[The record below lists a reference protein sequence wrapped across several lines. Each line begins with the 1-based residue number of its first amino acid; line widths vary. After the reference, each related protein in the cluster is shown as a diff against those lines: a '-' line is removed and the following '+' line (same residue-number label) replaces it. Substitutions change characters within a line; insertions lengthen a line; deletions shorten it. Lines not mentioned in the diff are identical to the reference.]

1 MAGRKPDSEYRPKK
15 PNANLSEE
23 EDDDFIDA
31 DADATASTSNV
42 CFSVGLFMIYPVT
55 VRLGPAE
62 TKGHRC
68 GWCRTTT
75 TAEEGLSSR

>member
-1 MAGRKPDSEYRPKK
+1 MAGRKPDNEYRPKK

-42 CFSVGLFMIYPVT
+42 CFLSVYL
-55 VRLGPAE
+55 
-62 TKGHRC
+62 
-68 GWCRTTT
+68 
-75 TAEEGLSSR
+75 